1 MTYEMLVNLM
11 AVLEGCGDCY
21 SVMLE
26 DEWHITVDDFVGF
39 DKEWNEVFRTFVH
52 PELVKYFVSEVHR
65 LGDGG
70 FVQRFTLDG
79 HPIAVDFS
87 SHDI

>member
-26 DEWHITVDDFVGF
+26 EEWHITVDDFVGF

-70 FVQRFTLDG
+70 FVQHFTLDG